1 VLGRCHA
8 ALGQQT
14 LSVVAFDA
22 AIALAKRGHF
32 VLLEALTIRGRA
44 LVGREQGGWHDDG
57 VSNPGSG
64 ILHDPGSG
72 LHWSERTGRQQL
84 VEVMERM
91 TGPRE
96 PLEKLLHLR

>member
-14 LSVVAFDA
+14 LSVAAFDA

-32 VLLEALTIRGRA
+32 VLSEALTIRGRA
-44 LVGREQGGWHDDG
+44 LVGREQGGHDDG
-57 VSNPGSG
+57 VSG
-64 ILHDPGSG
+64 PGSG
-72 LHWSERTGRQQL
+72 LRWSERTGRQQL
-84 VEVMERM
+84 AEVMVRM

>member
-32 VLLEALTIRGRA
+32 VLSEALTIRGRA
-44 LVGREQGGWHDDG
+44 LVGREQGGGHDDG
-57 VSNPGSG
+57 VSSPE
-64 ILHDPGSG
+64 SG

-84 VEVMERM
+84 AEVMVRM